1 MDALHRGHLEGLK
14 GGVHATI
21 AVLLGVSAFYNV
33 AAFTDRKDREWH
45 LLINVLIQSGMAAWE
60 ARSAAEHWRR

>member
-1 MDALHRGHLEGLK
+1 MEELK

-21 AVLLGVSAFYNV
+21 AVLLGISAIYNA
-33 AAFTDRKDREWH
+33 AAFTDRHERQWH